1 MALSTV
7 NSYSY
12 KYKFS
17 EKLTHEKTF
26 SDRLIYMNGDV
37 IAVNNVSR
45 NDTLTKTP

>member
-7 NSYSY
+7 NSDSC
-12 KYKFS
+12 KYKFP
-17 EKLTHEKTF
+17 EKLTHQKTF